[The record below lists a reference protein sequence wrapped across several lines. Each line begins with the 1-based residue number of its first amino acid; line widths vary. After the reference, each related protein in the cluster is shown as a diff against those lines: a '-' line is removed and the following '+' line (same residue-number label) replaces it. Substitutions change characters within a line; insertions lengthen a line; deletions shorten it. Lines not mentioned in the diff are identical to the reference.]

1 MDAKERYFWDLTGHL
16 VVPQVLSPDEV
27 AEANEAIDYYTREIL
42 KIQDSDDLPGRP
54 DVQANTV
61 VRTSNQHPY
70 FLKMPPPYSDPFR
83 KMLVHPQVVSR
94 LNKMCGRGFR
104 LDHGPELIGHVKG
117 VEGLRLHGSGN
128 RHKPYVAYRNQNGE
142 MYCGGVT
149 VSWQL
154 SDVGAGDGGFVAVPG
169 SHKSKYVM
177 PEDLKYFK
185 SDMEVLVQPAMKAGD
200 ILFFMDGAQ
209 THGTLPWQAEHQRRS
224 ILYKYTSRTSTRQGT
239 AEEFAPP
246 ENYWDQSITDGMTPE
261 QLAVMWGPYANYHE
275 ELPVL
280 GIDDRGTVHTEEPI
294 DAHNIWSD
302 RRG

>member
-54 DVQANTV
+54 DVHANTV

-83 KMLVHPQVVSR
+83 KMLVHPQIVSR

-117 VEGLRLHGSGN
+117 VDGLRLHGSGD

-142 MYCGGVT
+142 MHCGGVT

-154 SDVGAGDGGFVAVPG
+154 SDVGKGDGGFVAVPG
-169 SHKSKYVM
+169 SHKSKYVI

-185 SDMEVLVQPAMKAGD
+185 SDMDVLVQPAMKAGD
-200 ILFFMDGAQ
+200 VLFFMDGAQ

-224 ILYKYTSRTSTRQGT
+224 ILYKYTGRTSARQGT
-239 AEEFAPP
+239 AEEVAPP
-246 ENYWDQSITDGMTPE
+246 ENYWDRSHTDGMTPE
-261 QLAVMWGPYANYHE
+261 QRAVMWGPYSNYHE

-280 GIDDRGTVHTEEPI
+280 GIDEQGTVHTEEPI